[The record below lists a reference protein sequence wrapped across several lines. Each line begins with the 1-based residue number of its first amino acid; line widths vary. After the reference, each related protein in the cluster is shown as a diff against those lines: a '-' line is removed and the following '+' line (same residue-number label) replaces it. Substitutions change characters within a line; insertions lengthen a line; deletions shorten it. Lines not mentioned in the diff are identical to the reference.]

1 MQKLLVAFSAFA
13 LASVSASKVTPVQKV
28 IELMNNMVEKGTKE
42 KQDEAVQFAS
52 FKTFCDNTV
61 AAKQQAIAEAGEMI
75 DTLTADIEKYEA
87 EAATLGKEIAGLQQD
102 ISTWEGDSNAAVKV
116 REIEHT
122 DYVATHKD
130 YSESVSALEAAI
142 ATLKKTSG
150 DVKQAAAALLQV
162 ASGKLFP
169 AESRKVINA
178 FLTYGTDDSH
188 ALKVSAPEAN
198 AYEFQSQGV
207 VDMLTKLAGKFSDER
222 SALEEEETEAVHS
235 FEMLKADLDN
245 QLSAARS
252 SESEKS
258 QAKAKALQGAA
269 DSKGALQDTVTTRDD
284 DAKYTADL
292 TATCEQKSTDFANR
306 QTLRAEEIE
315 AIQKAIE
322 ILAGGAVSGASEKH
336 LPQLVQT
343 GTVKPHTFAQL
354 RSDGQSPN
362 QKKVIAFL
370 NNRAKK
376 LGSRVLAAFAIRV
389 AADPFKKVK
398 KMIKDLIVKLMEE
411 ANAEVE
417 QKGYCDKELATNE
430 HTRKEKSEAVIMLT
444 AEIDELTASISSLS
458 EQMAELTKAIS
469 ELDAAVATATEERVA
484 EKEKN
489 TVTIKD
495 AQGAQTAVAQAL
507 SVLNEFYAKAAEATS
522 FAQTFNS
529 EPEIFGDE
537 PYKGMGAESGGV
549 VGMIEVIQSDFARLE
564 AETSAAE
571 AEAAKQYDEFMTDS
585 KVDKVQK
592 SSDLDHATESK
603 QNQESS
609 LQEKK
614 VDLEGTQK
622 ELDAALAYYEKLKP
636 TCVDSGESFEDRVK
650 RRKEEIESLQ
660 TALQILN
667 GDLS

>member
-1 MQKLLVAFSAFA
+1 M
-13 LASVSASKVTPVQKV
+13 TPVQKV
-28 IELMNNMVEKGTKE
+28 IQLMENMVEKGTKE

-61 AAKQQAIAEAGEMI
+61 AAKQEAIAEASEQI
-75 DTLTADIEKYEA
+75 DQLTADIEKYEA
-87 EAATLGKEIAGLQQD
+87 DAATLGKEISGLQGD
-102 ISTWEGDSNAAVKV
+102 ISTWEGDSNAAQKV
-116 REIEHT
+116 RDIEHT

-130 YSESVSALEAAI
+130 YSESISALENAI

-150 DVKQAAAALLQV
+150 DVKQAAAALTQV
-162 ASGKLFP
+162 ASSTLFP
-169 AESRKVINA
+169 MESRKIINS
-178 FLTYGTDDSH
+178 FLSMNNHEG
-188 ALKVSAPEAN
+188 LKMGAPEAN

-207 VDMLTKLAGKFSDER
+207 VDMLEKLLGKFDDER
-222 SALEEEETEAVHS
+222 KALEEDEAEAVHS
-235 FEMLKADLDN
+235 FSMLSADLKN
-245 QLSAARS
+245 QLDVARS

-284 DAKYTADL
+284 DSKYSADL

-322 ILAGGAVSGASEKH
+322 IIAGGAVSGASEKH
-336 LPQLVQT
+336 LPQFLQV
-343 GTVKPHTFAQL
+343 GSVKPHSFAQL

-370 NNRAKK
+370 NSRAKT

-398 KMIKDLIVKLMEE
+398 KMVKDLIVKLMEE

-430 HTRKEKSEAVIMLT
+430 HTRKEKSEAVVMLT
-444 AEIDELTASISSLS
+444 AEIDELTASVASLT
-458 EQMAELTKAIS
+458 EQMTELTKAIS
-469 ELDAAVATATEERVA
+469 ELDAAVATATEERVS

-489 TVTIKD
+489 TATIKD
-495 AQGAQTAVAQAL
+495 SQGAQEAVAQAL

-522 FAQTFNS
+522 FTQSSTGA

-537 PYKGMGAESGGV
+537 PYQGMGAESGGV

-571 AEAAKQYDEFMTDS
+571 AESAKQYDEFMTDS

-592 SSDLDHATESK
+592 SADLDHATESK

-667 GDLS
+667 GEDVVF